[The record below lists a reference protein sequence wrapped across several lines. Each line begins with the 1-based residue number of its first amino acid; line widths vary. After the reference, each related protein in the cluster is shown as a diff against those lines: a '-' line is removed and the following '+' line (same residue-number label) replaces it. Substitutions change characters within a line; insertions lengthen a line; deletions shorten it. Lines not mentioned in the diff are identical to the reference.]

1 MWVITADQIGSRRG
15 SDLVPEALE
24 ILGAVPTVLP
34 FTRTVGDEIQGVVPT
49 AADAL
54 EATLLLVRDGR
65 WSIGLGGGEARLAQ
79 DSRASD
85 GPAFVHA
92 RAAVERAKGR
102 RPPVPVALEDP
113 RSGHLEPLLHLLAAV
128 VAERSE
134 ASWRVLDLLADGATG
149 VEAAHALDIT
159 PQAVS
164 WHRRESL
171 WDTETRA
178 RRALADLMDAS
189 TSP

>member
-102 RPPVPVALEDP
+102 RP
-113 RSGHLEPLLHLLAAV
+113 RSRWRWRIPAAV
-128 VAERSE
+128 TSNRSCTSSPPWWLS
-134 ASWRVLDLLADGATG
+134 AARRVGGSWTSWRTAPPG
-149 VEAAHALDIT
+149 
-159 PQAVS
+159 S
-164 WHRRESL
+164 RRR
-171 WDTETRA
+171 TR
-178 RRALADLMDAS
+178 
-189 TSP
+189 